1 MIDTFLSVI
10 DSHIGFEYNEINNFM
25 GEIHHGII
33 WQVQKKEV
41 VHVPSENVYVGEPH
55 FYEKKDGTPFGAFS
69 LTEGTLTA
77 LPKDPK
83 SLYAVDNQEVTEW
96 KLMLVSI
103 TNNGV
108 LGDVEYYAAIDKL
121 KKFSVGE
128 NDKNILIKGLSLEE
142 LTEIL

>member
-1 MIDTFLSVI
+1 
-10 DSHIGFEYNEINNFM
+10 M
-25 GEIHHGII
+25 GLFDRYR
-33 WQVQKKEV
+33 KKEV

-69 LTEGTLTA
+69 LTEGILTA

-103 TNNGV
+103 TSNGV

>member
-1 MIDTFLSVI
+1 
-10 DSHIGFEYNEINNFM
+10 M
-25 GEIHHGII
+25 GLFDRFRKE
-33 WQVQKKEV
+33 EV
-41 VHVPSENVYVGEPH
+41 VHVPSEDVYVGEPH

-83 SLYAVDNQEVTEW
+83 SLYAVDNQEITEW
-96 KLMLVSI
+96 KLLLVSI

-108 LGDVEYYAAIDKL
+108 LGDVEYYAAIDRL
-121 KKFSVGE
+121 KKFATGE

-142 LTEIL
+142 LNEILK